1 MWWLR
6 VDVSKRR
13 FLKIEKGQ
21 ILQIAWIFFT
31 KTEKIS
37 LPTSLQAEIKG
48 VGQPLPFCKRPCLLR
63 VNVVVSLDS

>member
-21 ILQIAWIFFT
+21 ILQHILHLH
-31 KTEKIS
+31 KIKLL
-37 LPTSLQAEIKG
+37 LPPVHV
-48 VGQPLPFCKRPCLLR
+48 VGT
-63 VNVVVSLDS
+63 

>member
-21 ILQIAWIFFT
+21 ILHSPG
-31 KTEKIS
+31 EKS
-37 LPTSLQAEIKG
+37 QVDTSLTN
-48 VGQPLPFCKRPCLLR
+48 VYDNVYLP
-63 VNVVVSLDS
+63 NVLNHP